1 MEVDLQHCPPSS
13 VGSLLF
19 GNPIPLKH
27 LELHALLLPHKE
39 LSALRKGWPLMD
51 FMELKVK
58 VDFVSDG
65 VVLTYPGKKERMPQI
80 SRNAEK
86 KCNKHPLKK

>member
-1 MEVDLQHCPPSS
+1 MEVDLQHGPPFSL
-13 VGSLLF
+13 GSLLF
-19 GNPIPLKH
+19 GNPIPLKR

-39 LSALRKGWPLMD
+39 LSALRKGWPLRD

-65 VVLTYPGKKERMPQI
+65 VVLTYPGKNERMLQI
-80 SRNAEK
+80 FRNAEK
-86 KCNKHPLKK
+86 NVTNIL